1 MVVLDLPGPGV
12 VGCGPEAAAV
22 VLKDQL
28 GYEDYYPRQVEERLV
43 IHSVMWN
50 WKTDSGSLLSRQLAM
65 LR

>member
-1 MVVLDLPGPGV
+1 MVVLDLPGPRV